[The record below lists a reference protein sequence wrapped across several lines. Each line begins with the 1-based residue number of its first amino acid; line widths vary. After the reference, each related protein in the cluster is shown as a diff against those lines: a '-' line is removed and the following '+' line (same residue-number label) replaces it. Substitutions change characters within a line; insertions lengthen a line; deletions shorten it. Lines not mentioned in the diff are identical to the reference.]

1 MEGKRRIHIVSFLN
15 FIQEKGRGRQRKPME
30 KQVAIFDGVQPEA
43 SLKCFIANPIKN
55 WDRDIFDIFMVFSGL
70 FLGTNRGNIQCK
82 FSSCHLSK

>member
-15 FIQEKGRGRQRKPME
+15 FIHEKGRGRQRKPME

-55 WDRDIFDIFMVFSGL
+55 
-70 FLGTNRGNIQCK
+70 
-82 FSSCHLSK
+82 